1 MKCALA
7 ATNLNGS
14 LIQIT
19 CSMEGRMLLLRS
31 RSRGIDDIDSPDS
44 SAITNHRIKRSST
57 IEEKQPEVKKTKGL
71 NILV

>member
-19 CSMEGRMLLLRS
+19 CSMEGRMLLLRYLAKQAATTGIEGRKLPAHSSYSAFYHS
-31 RSRGIDDIDSPDS
+31 RLFYLFVARFID
-44 SAITNHRIKRSST
+44 AYT
-57 IEEKQPEVKKTKGL
+57 E
-71 NILV
+71 